1 MPRAF
6 QLADDRECLLNPCG
20 EGGEYETFTFDCPI
34 FHKRIVA
41 SEPPRV
47 VIHSSD
53 PFSTVAYLH
62 YSGLRLEDKNG
73 ILKSKEDLLNIER
86 PIFVGGNLEIR
97 RPFISNEKRCEKL
110 PVSVGEEI
118 FRDISATPNG
128 ELEASDISMLLGTFV
143 LIGNSIGQEYES
155 VHETIL

>member
-6 QLADDRECLLNPCG
+6 QLADDRECSLNPCG

-41 SEPPRV
+41 SEPPKV

-62 YSGLRLEDKNG
+62 YSGLSLE
-73 ILKSKEDLLNIER
+73 
-86 PIFVGGNLEIR
+86 V
-97 RPFISNEKRCEKL
+97 
-110 PVSVGEEI
+110 
-118 FRDISATPNG
+118 
-128 ELEASDISMLLGTFV
+128 
-143 LIGNSIGQEYES
+143 
-155 VHETIL
+155 